1 MVISAGI
8 TMPTWLAV
16 RSLYSLQNAIILT
29 PCGPSAVP
37 IGGAGLA
44 LPAGICSLTTALT
57 RFAMLVTTPQYQSR
71 LNFLYLQEIQHHW
84 RFSSEERNQNRHL
97 ITVHVDIADGA
108 DKFGERAIDDAHTLT
123 FRETD
128 LGLWLL
134 CLFRDLLQNRFHLAF
149 VKRDRASARTD
160 EAGNAGRVTHHIPG
174 LVAHHHLH
182 QHVTGED
189 FTLDGAPLALFDLYL
204 FFHRHNDPEDFITHI
219 H

>member
-1 MVISAGI
+1 MVISAGM

-16 RSLYSLQNAIILT
+16 RSLYSLQNAIMLT
-29 PCGPSAVP
+29 PWGPSAVP

-44 LPAGICSLTTALT
+44 LPAGICSFTTALT

-71 LNFLYLQEIQHHW
+71 LNFLYLQEIQHHR
-84 RFSSEERNQNRHL
+84 RFSPEERHQNRDL
-97 ITVHVDIADGA
+97 VAVHVDIADSA

-123 FRETD
+123 FCETN

-134 CLFRDLLQNRFHLAF
+134 CLFRDLLQDRFHLVF
-149 VKRDRASARTD
+149 MKRDGASARTYK
-160 EAGNAGRVTHHIPG
+160 AGNAGCITHHIPG
-174 LVAHHHLH
+174 LIAHHHLH

-189 FTLDGAPLALFDLYL
+189 FTLDGAPLALFDLHL
-204 FFHRHNDPEDFITHI
+204 FLHRHDDAEDLIAHI